1 MKLEYWRLSH
11 DIVPFDVASSRRDKL
26 RGAAEKGLQF
36 CSGRG
41 ATRPKSTPL
50 FHSSAT
56 IALFTMSCVP
66 FRQLKAWNK
75 LLRYEW
81 HFGCQLLI
89 SRWWSRPVTQKFMNQ
104 QGLAWRRQAEST
116 WHIAIHIASSSIVR
130 RTKLLSYRWIF
141 AMITYVCYPPSPGAH
156 KKPWSVSLFFIIVSY
171 FTICQRALQAM
182 MWLSLTW
189 ILKTRA

>member
-1 MKLEYWRLSH
+1 MALPDPNLPRNFIRPLPSRCLLWVAFRFVNWRPGTSY
-11 DIVPFDVASSRRDKL
+11 
-26 RGAAEKGLQF
+26 
-36 CSGRG
+36 
-41 ATRPKSTPL
+41 
-50 FHSSAT
+50 
-56 IALFTMSCVP
+56 
-66 FRQLKAWNK
+66 
-75 LLRYEW
+75 LRYEW

-89 SRWWSRPVTQKFMNQ
+89 SRWWSRPVTQKVMNQ

-116 WHIAIHIASSSIVR
+116 RHIAIHIASSSIVR

-141 AMITYVCYPPSPGAH
+141 AMITYVYYPPSPGAH